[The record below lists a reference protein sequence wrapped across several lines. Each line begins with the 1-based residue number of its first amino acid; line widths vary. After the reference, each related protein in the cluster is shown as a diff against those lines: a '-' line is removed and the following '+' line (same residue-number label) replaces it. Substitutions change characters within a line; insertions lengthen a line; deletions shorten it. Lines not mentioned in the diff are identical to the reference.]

1 MEAYMNKGIKEVI
14 DQFPDVEDILN
25 EFDIGCGPCSVGT
38 CLLKDI
44 VKIHNLPADQE
55 QEMMARIAQTISPGK
70 KIEIP
75 KVEGKTK
82 ERLEKVTYSLPM
94 KMLVDE
100 HVLIKRL
107 VALIPA
113 IVENLDAKSED
124 GRQIILDTIDF
135 IRSYADKFH
144 HAKEEEILFKYFDDS
159 LDILKVMYEDHTQ
172 GRGHVQAILE
182 ALDRK
187 DETTIA
193 KHLTAYGVLLSQ
205 HIKKEDEI
213 LLPWLDRNLS
223 ISRIGKL
230 FKEFKE
236 ADDNIGYSVSKYE
249 AFIERMEAK
258 FKK

>member
-1 MEAYMNKGIKEVI
+1 METYMNKGIKEII
-14 DQFPDVEDILN
+14 DQFPEVEDILN
-25 EFDIGCGPCSVGT
+25 EYDIGCAPCSVGI

-44 VKIHNLPADQE
+44 VEIHKLPADQE
-55 QEMMARIAQTISPGK
+55 QEMMAKIGQTIYPGK
-70 KIEIP
+70 KIDIP
-75 KVEGKTK
+75 KVERKTK
-82 ERLEKVTYSLPM
+82 ERPEKVTYSLPM
-94 KMLVDE
+94 KMLVEE

-113 IVENLDAKSED
+113 IVENLNAKSEE
-124 GRQIILDTIDF
+124 GRQIILDTVDF

-172 GRGHVQAILE
+172 GRGHVKAILE

-187 DETTIA
+187 DETLIA
-193 KHLTAYGVLLSQ
+193 KHLTAYGALLSQ

-213 LLPWLDRNLS
+213 LLPWMDRNLS

-230 FKEFKE
+230 FKEFKA
-236 ADDNIGYSVSKYE
+236 ADDNIGYSASTYE
-249 AFIERMEAK
+249 AFVERMEAK

>member
-1 MEAYMNKGIKEVI
+1 MEIYMNKGIKEII
-14 DQFPDVEDILN
+14 DQFPEVEDILN
-25 EFDIGCGPCSVGT
+25 EYDIGCAPCSVGI

-44 VKIHNLPADQE
+44 VEIHKLPADQE
-55 QEMMARIAQTISPGK
+55 QEMMARIAQTIYPGQ
-70 KIEIP
+70 KIDIP
-75 KVEGKTK
+75 KVERKAK
-82 ERLEKVTYSLPM
+82 ERPEKVTYSLPM
-94 KMLVDE
+94 NMLVDE
-100 HVLIKRL
+100 HALIKRL

-113 IVENLDAKSED
+113 IVENLDAKSEE
-124 GRQIILDTIDF
+124 GRQIIRDTVDF

-144 HAKEEEILFKYFDDS
+144 HAKEEKILFKYFDDS

-187 DETTIA
+187 DETSIA
-193 KHLTAYGVLLSQ
+193 KHLTAYGNLLSQ

-213 LLPWLDRNLS
+213 LLPWMDRNLS

-230 FKEFKE
+230 FKEFKA
-236 ADDNIGYSVSKYE
+236 ADDNIGYSASTYE

-258 FKK
+258 FMT

>member
-14 DQFPDVEDILN
+14 DQFPEVEDILN
-25 EFDIGCGPCSVGT
+25 EYDIGCGPCSVGT

-55 QEMMARIAQTISPGK
+55 QEMIARIAQTIYPGK

-75 KVEGKTK
+75 RVKRKIK
-82 ERLEKVTYSLPM
+82 ERPEKFTYSLPM

-113 IVENLDAKSED
+113 IVENLDAKSEE
-124 GRQIILDTIDF
+124 GRQIILDTVDF

-236 ADDNIGYSVSKYE
+236 ADDTIGYSASKYE
-249 AFIERMEAK
+249 AFIERIEAK
-258 FKK
+258 FMT

>member
-1 MEAYMNKGIKEVI
+1 MKAYMNKGIKEII
-14 DQFPDVEDILN
+14 DQFPEVGDILN
-25 EFDIGCGPCSVGT
+25 EYDIGCAPCSVGT

-55 QEMMARIAQTISPGK
+55 QEMMAKIAQTIYPGK

-75 KVEGKTK
+75 RVERKTE
-82 ERLEKVTYSLPM
+82 ERPEKVTYSLPM

-107 VALIPA
+107 AALIPA
-113 IVENLDAKSED
+113 IVENLDAKSAQ
-124 GRQIILDTIDF
+124 GRQIILDTVDF

-172 GRGHVQAILE
+172 GRGHVQAILK
-182 ALDRK
+182 ALDRR
-187 DETTIA
+187 DEPTIA
-193 KHLTAYGVLLSQ
+193 KHLIAYGALLSQ

-213 LLPWLDRNLS
+213 LLPWMDRNLS

-230 FKEFKE
+230 FKEFKA
-236 ADDNIGYSVSKYE
+236 ADDHIGYSTSTYE
-249 AFIERMEAK
+249 AFVERMEAK
-258 FKK
+258 FMT

>member
-70 KIEIP
+70 KIKIP
-75 KVEGKTK
+75 RVERKAK
-82 ERLEKVTYSLPM
+82 DSPEKVTYSLPM
-94 KMLVDE
+94 KMLVEE

-113 IVENLDAKSED
+113 IAENLDAKSED
-124 GRQIILDTIDF
+124 GRQIIIDTVDF

>member
-25 EFDIGCGPCSVGT
+25 EYDIGCGPCSVGT

-55 QEMMARIAQTISPGK
+55 QEMMARIAQTIYPGK

-75 KVEGKTK
+75 KVEGKNK
-82 ERLEKVTYSLPM
+82 ERPEKVTYSLPM

-113 IVENLDAKSED
+113 IVESLDAKSED
-124 GRQIILDTIDF
+124 GRQIILDTVDF

-172 GRGHVQAILE
+172 GRGHVQAILK

-236 ADDNIGYSVSKYE
+236 ADNNIGYSASKYE

>member
-1 MEAYMNKGIKEVI
+1 MEAYLNKGIKEII
-14 DQFPDVEDILN
+14 DQFPKVGDILN
-25 EFDIGCGPCSVGT
+25 EYDIGCGPCSVGI

-44 VKIHNLPADQE
+44 VEIHKLPADQE
-55 QEMMARIAQTISPGK
+55 KEMMARIAQTIYPDK

-75 KVEGKTK
+75 KVEKKTR
-82 ERLEKVTYSLPM
+82 ERPEKATYSLPM

-113 IVENLDAKSED
+113 IVENLDAKSEE
-124 GRQIILDTIDF
+124 GRQIILDTVDF

-144 HAKEEEILFKYFDDS
+144 HAKEEKILFKYFDDS
-159 LDILKVMYEDHTQ
+159 LDMLQVMYEDHKQ

-182 ALDRK
+182 ALDSK
-187 DETTIA
+187 DETAIA
-193 KHLTAYGVLLSQ
+193 KHLTAYGALLSQ

-213 LLPWLDRNLS
+213 LLPWMDRNLS

-230 FKEFKE
+230 FKEFKA
-236 ADDNIGYSVSKYE
+236 ADDNIGYSTSTYE
-249 AFIERMEAK
+249 AFVERMEAK
-258 FKK
+258 FMT

>member
-25 EFDIGCGPCSVGT
+25 EYDIGCGPCSVGT

-75 KVEGKTK
+75 RVKRKIK
-82 ERLEKVTYSLPM
+82 ERPEKFTYSLPM

-113 IVENLDAKSED
+113 IVENLDAKSEE
-124 GRQIILDTIDF
+124 GRQIILDTVDF

-159 LDILKVMYEDHTQ
+159 LDMLQ
-172 GRGHVQAILE
+172 
-182 ALDRK
+182 
-187 DETTIA
+187 
-193 KHLTAYGVLLSQ
+193 
-205 HIKKEDEI
+205 
-213 LLPWLDRNLS
+213 
-223 ISRIGKL
+223 
-230 FKEFKE
+230 
-236 ADDNIGYSVSKYE
+236 
-249 AFIERMEAK
+249 RMEAK
-258 FKK
+258 F

>member
-236 ADDNIGYSVSKYE
+236 ADNNIGYSASTYE

-258 FKK
+258 FMK

>member
-14 DQFPDVEDILN
+14 DQFPEVGDILN
-25 EFDIGCGPCSVGT
+25 EYDIGCAPCSVGT

-55 QEMMARIAQTISPGK
+55 KEMMAKIAQTIYPGK
-70 KIEIP
+70 KIDIP
-75 KVEGKTK
+75 RVEGKTK
-82 ERLEKVTYSLPM
+82 ERAAKVTYSLPM
-94 KMLVDE
+94 KMLVEE

-107 VALIPA
+107 VVLIPE
-113 IVENLDAKSED
+113 IVESLDAKSEA

-135 IRSYADKFH
+135 IRNYADKFH
-144 HAKEEEILFKYFDDS
+144 HAKEEKILFKYFDDS
-159 LDILKVMYEDHTQ
+159 LDMLQVMYEDHAQ
-172 GRGHVQAILE
+172 GRGHVKAILE
-182 ALDRK
+182 SLDRK

-193 KHLTAYGVLLSQ
+193 KHLTAYGALLSQ

-213 LLPWLDRNLS
+213 LLPWMDRNLS
-223 ISRIGKL
+223 ISRIGRL

-236 ADDNIGYSVSKYE
+236 ADDTIGYSASTYE
-249 AFIERMEAK
+249 AFIEQLEAK

>member
-14 DQFPDVEDILN
+14 DEFPEVGDILN
-25 EFDIGCGPCSVGT
+25 EYDIGCAPCSVGT

-55 QEMMARIAQTISPGK
+55 QEMMAKIAQTIYSGK

-75 KVEGKTK
+75 RVERKTR
-82 ERLEKVTYSLPM
+82 ERPEKVTYSLPM

-113 IVENLDAKSED
+113 IVENLDAKSEE
-124 GRQIILDTIDF
+124 GRQIILDTVDF

-144 HAKEEEILFKYFDDS
+144 HAKEEKILFKYFDDS
-159 LDILKVMYEDHTQ
+159 LDMLKVMYEDHTQ

-187 DETTIA
+187 DETLIA
-193 KHLTAYGVLLSQ
+193 KHLTAYGALLSK

-213 LLPWLDRNLS
+213 LLPWMDRNLS

>member
-14 DQFPDVEDILN
+14 DQFPEVEDILN
-25 EFDIGCGPCSVGT
+25 EYDIGCGPCSVGT
-38 CLLKDI
+38 CLLEDI

-55 QEMMARIAQTISPGK
+55 QEMMAKIAQTIYPGK

-75 KVEGKTK
+75 RVERKT
-82 ERLEKVTYSLPM
+82 RDRPEKITYSLPM
-94 KMLVDE
+94 KMLVEE

-107 VALIPA
+107 VALIPE
-113 IVENLDAKSED
+113 IVENLDAKSEK

-159 LDILKVMYEDHTQ
+159 LDILKVMHEDHMQ

-187 DETTIA
+187 DDTTIE
-193 KHLTAYGVLLSQ
+193 KHLNAYGALLSQ

-236 ADDNIGYSVSKYE
+236 ADDNIGYSAPKYE
-249 AFIERMEAK
+249 ALIERLEAK
-258 FKK
+258 FKN

>member
-14 DQFPDVEDILN
+14 DQFPEVEDILN
-25 EFDIGCGPCSVGT
+25 EYDIGCGPCSVGT
-38 CLLKDI
+38 CLLKDV

-55 QEMMARIAQTISPGK
+55 QEMMAKIAQTIYPGK

-75 KVEGKTK
+75 RVERKIK
-82 ERLEKVTYSLPM
+82 ERPKKVTYSLPM
-94 KMLVDE
+94 KMLVEE

-113 IVENLDAKSED
+113 IVENLDAKSEE
-124 GRQIILDTIDF
+124 GRQIILDTVDF

-236 ADDNIGYSVSKYE
+236 ADDNIGYSASKYE